1 MIIKNCNGSLIEITN
16 NQSENI
22 NYYHQIYINKQQSIT
37 ANTNNNANT
46 NKTADTNITSLF
58 HDIKFILKNS
68 E

>member
-22 NYYHQIYINKQQSIT
+22 NYYHQIYIIKQQSIT

-46 NKTADTNITSLF
+46 NITSLI